1 MKYFIILLFSTSLF
15 VTSCDDMHTTDKNN
29 FKIIDIINDVN
40 MISNESDVSVIN
52 SNEPIDGF
60 DMHNYYIVKIMYD
73 GYDSI
78 ETATVFFGD
87 SDIYDK
93 ARYTWI
99 TDTSISLTL
108 FHSISDKYSTFR
120 VSGRM
125 DGSGS
130 GTSWD

>member
-1 MKYFIILLFSTSLF
+1 MKYLTIILFSMSF
-15 VTSCDDMHTTDKNN
+15 FITSCDDTNSTVSNN
-29 FKIIDIINDVN
+29 FKIIDIKNDINMV
-40 MISNESDVSVIN
+40 SNESNVSIIN

-60 DMHNYYIVKIMYD
+60 EMDNYYIVKIMYD
-73 GYDSI
+73 GYESI
-78 ETATVFFGD
+78 ETATVYFGD

>member
-1 MKYFIILLFSTSLF
+1 MKYLIILLFSISFF
-15 VTSCDDMHTTDKNN
+15 VTSCDETHTTDSNN
-29 FKIIDIINDVN
+29 FKIIDITNDIN
-40 MISNESDVSVIN
+40 MISDERDVSIIN

-60 DMHNYYIVKIMYD
+60 DMDNYYIVKIMYD

-130 GTSWD
+130 GSNWD

>member
-1 MKYFIILLFSTSLF
+1 MSFF
-15 VTSCDDMHTTDKNN
+15 VTSCDETHTTDSNN
-29 FKIIDIINDVN
+29 FKIIDITNDIN
-40 MISNESDVSVIN
+40 MISNERDVSIIN

-60 DMHNYYIVKIMYD
+60 DMDNYYIVKIKYN

-87 SDIYDK
+87 NDIYDK

-125 DGSGS
+125 DGSRS
-130 GTSWD
+130 GTNWY

>member
-1 MKYFIILLFSTSLF
+1 MKYLIILLFSILFF
-15 VTSCDDMHTTDKNN
+15 VTSCDETHTTDSNN
-29 FKIIDIINDVN
+29 FKIIDITNDIN
-40 MISNESDVSVIN
+40 MISDERDVSIIN

-60 DMHNYYIVKIMYD
+60 DMDNYYIVKIMYE

-130 GTSWD
+130 GSNWD

>member
-1 MKYFIILLFSTSLF
+1 MISISFF
-15 VTSCDDMHTTDKNN
+15 VTSCDEMHTTDSNN
-29 FKIIDIINDVN
+29 FKIIDITNDIN
-40 MISNESDVSVIN
+40 MISDERDVSIIN

-60 DMHNYYIVKIMYD
+60 DMDNYYIVKIMYD

-93 ARYTWI
+93 ASYTWI

-130 GTSWD
+130 GSNWD